1 MFIQCSASYLHHIKN
16 ALSIVKSTARSM
28 PRPAHD
34 DHFVGGHA
42 QEMLLT
48 SQQVKWEPPEAFN
61 FDVSQFSL
69 ALVVESESS
78 K

>member
-28 PRPAHD
+28 PRPAL

-48 SQQVKWEPPEAFN
+48 SQQVKWGLPEAFN

-69 ALVVESESS
+69 ALVVESESC